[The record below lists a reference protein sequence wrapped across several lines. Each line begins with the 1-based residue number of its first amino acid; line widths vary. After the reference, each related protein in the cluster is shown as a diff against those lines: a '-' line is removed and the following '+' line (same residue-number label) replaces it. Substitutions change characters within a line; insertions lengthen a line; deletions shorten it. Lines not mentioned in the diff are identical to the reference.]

1 MLQRAFEAREQH
13 QEALERKDA
22 LRALTLLLKAADYFK
37 RADAID
43 TAPADAKGQQAE

>member
-22 LRALTLLLKAADYFK
+22 LRALPLLLKAADYFK